1 MAVKTQVCIRLSE
14 ELKKRIEIKAKR
26 SHRNFTNQVEDY
38 LRIALIAEDN
48 PDLPFEFIRD
58 ILEAKAEKEAELG
71 RLFDLD

>member
-1 MAVKTQVCIRLSE
+1 VKTQVCIRLPE

-58 ILEAKAEKEAELG
+58 ILEAKAEKEAGLG
-71 RLFDLD
+71 RTFSLD